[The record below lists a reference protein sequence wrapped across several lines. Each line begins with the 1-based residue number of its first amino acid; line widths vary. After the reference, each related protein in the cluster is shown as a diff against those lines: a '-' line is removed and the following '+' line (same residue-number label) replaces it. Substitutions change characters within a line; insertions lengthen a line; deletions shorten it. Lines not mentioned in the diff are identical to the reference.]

1 MKKSKAKIV
10 LIAAGILCV
19 VFLLGS
25 IIVQNLPEKSERKT
39 KTKKETAFNEKSAY
53 VMGNGYGSRG
63 AYYKSENEFLYY
75 LDAATGDKS
84 IVCTKTNCEHEK
96 GKEEGSMEQTDC
108 EADFSHVSAYVP
120 HGNKLYYIPY
130 DPLGENAPWEIWQQD
145 LTGGNQ
151 KKVAEIDDKVNTS
164 ILIMNMECDDSYML
178 VSFQEIGYYDE
189 SGKLEEYGNYCD
201 KSGVYIINMNDWS
214 FKRVYITKDQ
224 QGNALGKYADPIV
237 SEMNLGSENASL
249 YCVYYDKEFV
259 GKKMGELPEKKQYD
273 YLEKHVHYMQQDI
286 RLSDGGPEEAVS
298 FDGCHD
304 FEISG
309 DWRMVQDYYGNFK
322 ATQIKGGDG
331 KDICIYKSPQDGKKN
346 YDSGHRG
353 VTATERSILY
363 VRYNKKRDS
372 LDWYRYDRETGQV
385 ECLAKPKASFI
396 PQYATKDYVY
406 ATVFWTDRDYEECA
420 IPLEELEKGTY
431 QFPNKSE
438 KKKMQEKQN
447 KENND
452 PGDTVIW
459 GVNGE
464 QRPSEEAV
472 KEINRYLKKSGHD
485 FKVKFTSVLESDT
498 DKIAE
503 KYPEIDILQVPGSR
517 VDNNCSADALK
528 SGYYESLN
536 DFLDYDGKKL
546 KKQFSKTE
554 WKQVQVNKEIYSVPN
569 SMLDYHGI
577 YIAYSKKLEGK
588 QDLKEADTLE
598 KVEKIVAGADVKV
611 TYPIVLSDTL
621 AAGNLSGFT
630 DSDYCLGLALD
641 HRTKKPELWYENKNV
656 RSVYEKFHTWYQ
668 NGWLSKDDH
677 IGSGAE
683 DAAVWQQEIL
693 QKGDW
698 LVTIGYGSCSEEIR
712 EKSCEIVRPKQT
724 VFSKVNMSTGV
735 AAASNCK
742 EQAEK
747 FLELAYTDQK
757 IADLMLYGVQKGNDQ
772 VKDGKS
778 DKTTDRRKYFQ
789 SYNVTE
795 SPLIGFQ
802 PDTEEYEK
810 DLETYI
816 DQMRK
821 GEDIW
826 QAEDFDREY
835 GSLVKKLA
843 TKGMKQYRDGVE
855 KQIEAWEK

>member
-1 MKKSKAKIV
+1 M
-10 LIAAGILCV
+10 
-19 VFLLGS
+19 
-25 IIVQNLPEKSERKT
+25 
-39 KTKKETAFNEKSAY
+39 
-53 VMGNGYGSRG
+53 
-63 AYYKSENEFLYY
+63 
-75 LDAATGDKS
+75 
-84 IVCTKTNCEHEK
+84 
-96 GKEEGSMEQTDC
+96 
-108 EADFSHVSAYVP
+108 
-120 HGNKLYYIPY
+120 
-130 DPLGENAPWEIWQQD
+130 
-145 LTGGNQ
+145 
-151 KKVAEIDDKVNTS
+151 
-164 ILIMNMECDDSYML
+164 
-178 VSFQEIGYYDE
+178 
-189 SGKLEEYGNYCD
+189 
-201 KSGVYIINMNDWS
+201 
-214 FKRVYITKDQ
+214 
-224 QGNALGKYADPIV
+224 
-237 SEMNLGSENASL
+237 
-249 YCVYYDKEFV
+249 
-259 GKKMGELPEKKQYD
+259 
-273 YLEKHVHYMQQDI
+273 
-286 RLSDGGPEEAVS
+286 
-298 FDGCHD
+298 
-304 FEISG
+304 
-309 DWRMVQDYYGNFK
+309 
-322 ATQIKGGDG
+322 
-331 KDICIYKSPQDGKKN
+331 
-346 YDSGHRG
+346 
-353 VTATERSILY
+353 
-363 VRYNKKRDS
+363 
-372 LDWYRYDRETGQV
+372 
-385 ECLAKPKASFI
+385 
-396 PQYATKDYVY
+396 
-406 ATVFWTDRDYEECA
+406 
-420 IPLEELEKGTY
+420 
-431 QFPNKSE
+431 
-438 KKKMQEKQN
+438 
-447 KENND
+447 
-452 PGDTVIW
+452 
-459 GVNGE
+459 
-464 QRPSEEAV
+464 
-472 KEINRYLKKSGHD
+472 
-485 FKVKFTSVLESDT
+485 ESDT

-536 DFLDYDGKKL
+536 DFLGYDGKKL

-621 AAGNLSGFT
+621 AVGNLSGFT

-668 NGWLSKDDH
+668 KGWLSKDDH

-778 DKTTDRRKYFQ
+778 DKPTDRRKYFQ

-810 DLETYI
+810 DLEAYI

-826 QAEDFDREY
+826 QAEDFDKEY